1 MPANEATQT
10 ALAADLA
17 LIRDAAREAGRIA
30 MRHFRNDPEVWMK
43 NGSSPV
49 SAADIAVDA
58 FLRDTLLAARPDYGW
73 LSEETA
79 DNPDRLAAPRTFVV
93 DPIDGTRA
101 FIQGRRTW
109 CVSIAVVEAGTP
121 LAGVLECPARDE
133 FYEAAGTGPALLNG
147 AAIRVADADSTP
159 GSVPRVAGPNAMIA
173 RAPSWIRGGPDI
185 PYIPSLA
192 YRIAMVA
199 SGALDATFVKP
210 NSHDWDLAAADLILR
225 RAGGR
230 LVERDGA
237 LPLYARADP
246 RHGAL
251 AAGSGKLLS
260 AMTAVIAGLDG
271 AGTGGAATDVEKP
284 RGGEAASRHG
294 FKT

>member
-1 MPANEATQT
+1 MPANEAMEHT

-17 LIRDAAREAGRIA
+17 LIRDAAREAGEIA

-58 FLRDTLLAARPDYGW
+58 FLREVLLAARPDYGW

-79 DNPDRLAAPRTFVV
+79 DNLERLVARRTFVV

-101 FIQGRRTW
+101 FIQGRCTW
-109 CVSIAVVEAGTP
+109 CVSIAVVEAGAP
-121 LAGVLECPARDE
+121 LAGVLECPARSE
-133 FYEAAGTGPALLNG
+133 FYEAAGNGPALLNG
-147 AAIRVADADSTP
+147 AAIRVAHAEAA
-159 GSVPRVAGPNAMIA
+159 PRVAGPNAMLQ
-173 RAPSWIRGGPDI
+173 RAPSWVRGGPAI

-210 NSHDWDLAAADLILR
+210 NSNDWDLAAADLILR

-237 LPLYARADP
+237 MPLYAGADP

-251 AAGSGKLLS
+251 AAGSGRLLG
-260 AMTAVIAGLDG
+260 ALTDVIA
-271 AGTGGAATDVEKP
+271 AMEAEKP
-284 RGGEAASRHG
+284 GSDETASRHG